1 MGVISTPMASLKRQK
16 KKKKKN
22 KGEESLTILAI
33 QENQESKQQPLKSRK
48 LNATP
53 PGQISLQQKWNQI
66 FSRNTSKNIETSQRK
81 MNSRNGILSFSLE
94 ISRRQKLYYYKQRKW
109 K

>member
-1 MGVISTPMASLKRQK
+1 VGVISTPMASLKRQ
-16 KKKKKN
+16 KKKKN

-66 FSRNTSKNIETSQRK
+66 FSRNTSKNIETGQRK

-94 ISRRQKLYYYKQRKW
+94 ISRRQKFYYYKQRKW

>member
-1 MGVISTPMASLKRQK
+1 MGVISTPMASLKRQ
-16 KKKKKN
+16 KKKN

-53 PGQISLQQKWNQI
+53 PGRDLSSTKMEPDI
-66 FSRNTSKNIETSQRK
+66 FKK
-81 MNSRNGILSFSLE
+81 HF
-94 ISRRQKLYYYKQRKW
+94 KKY
-109 K
+109 

>member
-1 MGVISTPMASLKRQK
+1 VGVISTPMASLKRPK
-16 KKKKKN
+16 KKKK

-53 PGQISLQQKWNQI
+53 PGQISLQQKWYQI

>member
-1 MGVISTPMASLKRQK
+1 VGVISTPMASLKRPK
-16 KKKKKN
+16 KKKK